1 MSAVFM
7 YIFSG
12 IIISMY
18 NTPKITY
25 YYQGYSIY
33 TSYIYKLHI
42 RRMDKHL
49 VLKDLYDFILIS
61 CQ

>member
-7 YIFSG
+7 YIFSR
-12 IIISMY
+12 IIIPIY

-25 YYQGYSIY
+25 YYQGYFIY
-33 TSYIYKLHI
+33 TSYTYKLHI

-49 VLKDLYDFILIS
+49 LLKVLY
-61 CQ
+61 

>member
-12 IIISMY
+12 IIIPIY

-25 YYQGYSIY
+25 YYQGYFFIRL
-33 TSYIYKLHI
+33 TNTNYI
-42 RRMDKHL
+42 
-49 VLKDLYDFILIS
+49 
-61 CQ
+61 

>member
-1 MSAVFM
+1 M

-12 IIISMY
+12 IIIPIY

-25 YYQGYSIY
+25 YYQGYFIY

-42 RRMDKHL
+42 RRMNKHL
-49 VLKDLYDFILIS
+49 LLKVLYDFILIS
-61 CQ
+61 YQ